1 MSDNLLQTLYAYLS
15 EVFANLLGQ
24 ESEEVHH
31 IFGTTHKTGSESF
44 VLRGNTHGAG
54 VGITLAHHY
63 ATQYNQ
69 GQRTER
75 ELVGT

>member
-1 MSDNLLQTLYAYLS
+1 MNTDFAK
-15 EVFANLLGQ
+15 VFANLLGQ
-24 ESEEVHH
+24 ESEEVHQK
-31 IFGTTHKTGSESF
+31 FRPTQKTGSEPF
-44 VLRGNTHGAG
+44 VLRGNTYGAG

-63 ATQYNQ
+63 ATQNNQ